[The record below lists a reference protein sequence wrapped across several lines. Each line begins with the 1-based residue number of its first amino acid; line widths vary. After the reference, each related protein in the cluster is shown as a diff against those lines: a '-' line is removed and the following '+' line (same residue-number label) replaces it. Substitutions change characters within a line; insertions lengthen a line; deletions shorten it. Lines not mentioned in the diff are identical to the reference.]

1 MDFNGYTNN
10 SRSNSRRT
18 NNFNSN
24 NNNRSN
30 NNSKNNHNTRRLKR
44 SFGKR
49 NLFSHKRNNA
59 NAKWT
64 RFGKYGDHVKFTE
77 QNANGN
83 TSPQMR
89 TPNQYL
95 YNMQLKNSRKSN
107 TRRTPLITSNIGL
120 SPIQAKMFANI
131 ASSTN
136 SFNEM
141 AEKVAKLP
149 ISSES
154 KGKLLKHIEFLKQ

>member
-10 SRSNSRRT
+10 SRSNSRRS

-24 NNNRSN
+24 NSNTNTNSN
-30 NNSKNNHNTRRLKR
+30 NNSNTRRLKR

-49 NLFSHKRNNA
+49 NLFSHIRNNT

-64 RFGKYGDHVKFTE
+64 RFGKYRDHVQFTQ

-107 TRRTPLITSNIGL
+107 TRRTPLRTSNIGL

-141 AEKVAKLP
+141 AEKVVKLP
-149 ISSES
+149 ISTES
-154 KGKLLKHIEFLKQ
+154 KEKLLKHIEFLKQ

>member
-10 SRSNSRRT
+10 SRSNSRRS

-24 NNNRSN
+24 NNRSN
-30 NNSKNNHNTRRLKR
+30 NNGNNNRNTRRLKR

-49 NLFSHKRNNA
+49 NLFTHKRNNA

-64 RFGKYGDHVKFTE
+64 RFGKYRNHVQFTE
-77 QNANGN
+77 PNANGN

-89 TPNQYL
+89 SPNQYL
-95 YNMQLKNSRKSN
+95 YNMQLKNSRISN
-107 TRRTPLITSNIGL
+107 RRRTPLITSNTGL

-141 AEKVAKLP
+141 AEKVAKLA

-154 KGKLLKHIEFLKQ
+154 KEKILKHIEFLKQ